1 MARKHSEDRYRTR
14 APARRIIITNGEDY
28 RTYQLRPW
36 LVAPLVL
43 LGTLLSVAYLGA
55 TAYLVFRDD
64 LIDASIARTADL
76 QQAYEDRIASL
87 RSEIDRI
94 ASRQLLE
101 QVAYDQKVE
110 KLLSRQAELAE
121 NRRMIDGLIESAR
134 KAGLSIA
141 ATGGA
146 PEPVPTRRQTGSLEA
161 PDVTGSLGKA
171 ASAYAP
177 ATRAAGEDAFAA
189 LSAPVIP
196 TTAATPRLDPIGGST
211 GQALRGSDQVI
222 IAEAD
227 RPDLGAMARE
237 LGALDQAQATAA
249 QAIAAA
255 ADSKVA
261 SVDRVLRGIGVNL
274 KLARASEEPA
284 ETTDVGGPFLPLGN
298 REALTAAV
306 SEAAGALESLG
317 RVRGAVHRLPIANPL
332 PDATITSKFGS
343 RSDPF
348 LGRLALHSGIDFRSP
363 TGRSVP
369 ATAAGRIVTAGRN
382 GGYGLMVEVD
392 HGKGLS
398 TRYAH
403 LSRISVSVGDR
414 VERGTKVGEVGSTGR
429 STGPHLHYETRVSGT
444 AVNPLSYLEAGRKV
458 EALLR

>member
-14 APARRIIITNGEDY
+14 APARRIIITNGDDY

-43 LGTLLSVAYLGA
+43 LATLVSVAYLGA

-141 ATGGA
+141 ATAGEPA
-146 PEPVPTRRQTGSLEA
+146 PVPTRRQTGSLEA
-161 PDVTGSLGKA
+161 PAVTGSIGKA
-171 ASAYAP
+171 AAYAP

-189 LSAPVIP
+189 LSAPAIP
-196 TTAATPRLDPIGGST
+196 ATAPAPRLDPIGGPA

-261 SVDRVLRGIGVNL
+261 SVDRILRGIGVNL
-274 KLARASEEPA
+274 KLARAGDAPA

-298 REALTAAV
+298 REALAAAV

-317 RVRGAVHRLPIANPL
+317 RVRGAVNRLPIANPL

-369 ATAAGRIVTAGRN
+369 ATAAGRVVTAGRN
-382 GGYGLMVEVD
+382 GGYGLMVEID

-414 VERGTKVGEVGSTGR
+414 IDRGTKIGEVGSTGR
-429 STGPHLHYETRVSGT
+429 STGPHLHYETRVSGD